1 MESWLTELTDE
12 DRAFIKRFVL
22 ASGSLKA
29 LAGQYNVSYPTLR
42 VRLDRLIEKIR
53 ALENPRNQDPFRK
66 KIQALA
72 ADGQISTAVAKEL
85 IQLHEQEKGGT
96 ENGGRMV

>member
-1 MESWLTELTDE
+1 MENWLTELSDE

-42 VRLDRLIEKIR
+42 VRLDRLIEKIKV
-53 ALENPRNQDPFRK
+53 LDDPENRDPLRK

-72 ADGQISTAVAKEL
+72 AEGQISNAVAKEIL
-85 IQLHEQEKGGT
+85 KLYEQEKRGG
-96 ENGGRMV
+96 ENGGSLV